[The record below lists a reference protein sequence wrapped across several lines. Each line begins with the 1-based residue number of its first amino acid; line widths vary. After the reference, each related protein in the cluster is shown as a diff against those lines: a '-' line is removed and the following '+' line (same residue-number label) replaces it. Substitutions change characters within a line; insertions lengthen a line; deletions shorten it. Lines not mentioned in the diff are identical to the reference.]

1 MEGLSVSVGFGI
13 VGSGLMAGIYA
24 NCLAEDTTDTRLVA
38 IAVGSRAP
46 GLANKFGV
54 EAEPS
59 LEALLARADVEAV
72 VIATPHSAHLPET
85 LMAARAGKHV
95 FLEKPMAL
103 DKAECRQMIEACLA
117 AGVRLSVGKIT
128 RRLGAPMEA

>member
-72 VIATPHSAHLPET
+72 VIATPTPLIS
-85 LMAARAGKHV
+85 
-95 FLEKPMAL
+95 
-103 DKAECRQMIEACLA
+103 
-117 AGVRLSVGKIT
+117 
-128 RRLGAPMEA
+128 RRL